1 MELSGSSKLT
11 MAPNVSTFVPRAGES
26 AWTGPSVF
34 LDATIYAFAVRVD
47 LDCVNEVVA
56 TYLARPSHELGLP
69 LDMRA
74 VASIPYAF
82 FVFVR
87 GKRGQPARG
96 GSEERLEGIH
106 DCELFAVVV
115 PVVHC
120 RADGTTRLV
129 TFAPYVYTSA
139 CPGWC
144 ADREIYGVPQQQG
157 RVTVLPDY
165 GHPEQLTL
173 LARAIKKFAPDAV
186 AEDTTLLRLTRRA
199 SATNAATAQVPA
211 GGVAQWCATAL
222 NLEGVRAFGDRIGR
236 APRSPWMG
244 MTPDDAAFLARTP
257 AAFKERRP
265 PAPREA
271 ALEGLLVGPLS
282 VVFLKQFRDIVVAD
296 RACYQAIV
304 EATVQCR
311 DDVAIESLGSY
322 DLHVCDIDSAPI
334 RRELGI
340 AACHVP
346 VELAFKLDVPRWSL
360 ENPRILSNPAWNP
373 AVELSV
379 AETPSRLPPYVER
392 GGESVWRQPSR
403 LIGAR
408 IYGFGV
414 KVSQARQQETLD
426 AYINRQSVAAVG
438 VGSDP
443 RRPPEPFS
451 LRCAGLDV
459 VLLLFVDYKQI
470 TSGSD
475 DDEPLGSVSYREFL
489 MMQLAIRGN
498 DETPTLDWFIP
509 AIYLDSDA
517 PRLGGREIY
526 GYPKQ
531 LGDVEIELYDQAS
544 TAGAPPRRLALRTL
558 VMSHSSRSHAEHQ
571 LVVNIGGP
579 EQPPRVELEYTDS
592 SQMFRDLFELCG
604 QADARQRIVDVL
616 EVPSPFR
623 GLPLTRDMQ
632 LQNALA
638 LSNIGNVFLKEFRDC
653 VEPREACYKA
663 ICRTDTV
670 PGVFQSGGRLDES
683 RYEIEVQPHASE
695 PLFSL
700 LGGGEDRAPL
710 KVPAEFVYMLDLD
723 FTLSRGRV
731 MANALAAP

>member
-1 MELSGSSKLT
+1 

-34 LDATIYAFAVRVD
+34 LDATVYAFAVRVD
-47 LDCVNEVVA
+47 LDSVNEVVA

-82 FVFVR
+82 FVFVQSE
-87 GKRGQPARG
+87 RGQPAREG
-96 GSEERLEGIH
+96 ADGALEGIH
-106 DCELFAVVV
+106 DCKLFAVVV

-120 RADGTTRLV
+120 GADGATRLV

-144 ADREIYGVPQQQG
+144 ADREIYGLPQQQG
-157 RVTVLPDY
+157 RVD
-165 GHPEQLTL
+165 GFPEHGDPQRLDVV
-173 LARAIKKFAPDAV
+173 ARAIERFAPEAV
-186 AEDTTLLRLTRRA
+186 ARDTTLLTLTRRA
-199 SATNAATAQVPA
+199 DAMRVAGVQVPA
-211 GGVAQWCATAL
+211 GGATKWCTTAL
-222 NLEGVRAFGDRIGR
+222 DLKGVQAFGDRIGR

-244 MTPDDAAFLARTP
+244 LTPDDAAFLARTP

-271 ALEGLLVGPLS
+271 TLEALLADPLP

-304 EATVQCR
+304 EATVRCS
-311 DDVAIESLGSY
+311 DEITIESLGSY
-322 DLHVCDIDSAPI
+322 DLHLCDIDSAPI
-334 RRELGI
+334 GRELGI
-340 AACHVP
+340 AAHPVP
-346 VELAFKLDVPRWSL
+346 VELAFKLNVPRWWL
-360 ENPRILSNPAWNP
+360 ADARILSNPAWNP

-379 AETPSRLPPYVER
+379 ADEPSRLPPYVDR

-414 KVSQARQQETLD
+414 KVDQARQQETLD
-426 AYINRQSVAAVG
+426 AYINRQSVAAVR
-438 VGSDP
+438 VGSDA
-443 RRPPEPFS
+443 RRPPEPFT

-459 VLLLFVDYKQI
+459 VLLLFVDYQQI
-470 TSGSD
+470 KSGSD

-489 MMQLAIRGN
+489 MMQLAMRGN
-498 DETPTLDWFIP
+498 DETPALDWFIP

-531 LGDVEIELYDQAS
+531 LGDVEIALYDQATTTS
-544 TAGAPPRRLALRTL
+544 APPRRLTL
-558 VMSHSSRSHAEHQ
+558 STLAMGDDSRHHAGHQ
-571 LVVNIGGP
+571 ILVKIGGP
-579 EQPPRVELEYTDS
+579 EQPPRMELQYTEP

-604 QADARQRIVDVL
+604 HADARQRIVNVL

-623 GLPLTRDMQ
+623 GVPFTRDMQ
-632 LQNALA
+632 LQNALS

-653 VEPREACYKA
+653 VDPHEACYKA

-683 RYEIEVQPHASE
+683 RYEIEVPPHASE

-700 LGGGEDRAPL
+700 LGGGDARAPL
-710 KVPAEFVYMLDLD
+710 RVQPAFVYMLDLD